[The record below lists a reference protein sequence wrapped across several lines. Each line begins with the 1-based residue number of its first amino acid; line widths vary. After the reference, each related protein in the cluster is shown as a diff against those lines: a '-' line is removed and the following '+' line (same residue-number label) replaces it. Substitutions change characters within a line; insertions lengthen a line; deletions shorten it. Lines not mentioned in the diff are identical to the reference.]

1 MNYFTLIALWLFVP
15 SIAFFAAVLRI
26 RRLRRQREHDL
37 ILYTFCDARDTVAVK
52 AARGE
57 VDERTETFKYFYE
70 RLSKIVHDH
79 KRHPIGFGHIAKNLE
94 ENRNRPPPT
103 WVRRLLR
110 ELKRS
115 DNETKQMVLRYIA
128 AIELV
133 MKQDPIIAA
142 LDKLPHWF
150 RKHGGFFRSLA
161 DQPML
166 SRRKRSFARFNLAL
180 AKVAAGSSSPVV
192 LVPAAA

>member
-1 MNYFTLIALWLFVP
+1 MNYVALVALWLFVP
-15 SIAFFAAVLRI
+15 ALVFFSAVLRV

-37 ILYTFCDARDTVAVK
+37 ILYTFCDARDIAAVK

-57 VDERTETFKYFYE
+57 LDERTETFKYFYQ

-79 KRHPIGFGHIAKNLE
+79 RRHPIGFGHIAKNLE
-94 ENRNRPPPT
+94 ENRNRPIPT

-110 ELKRS
+110 ELKHS
-115 DNETKQMVLRYIA
+115 DMETKQMVLRYIG

-133 MKQDPIIAA
+133 MKQDPIIAT
-142 LDKLPHWF
+142 LDKLPHWI
-150 RKHGGFFRSLA
+150 RKHRGFFRSLA
-161 DQPML
+161 DQPFL

-180 AKVAAGSSSPVV
+180 ANVAGARSSQPS
-192 LVPAAA
+192 LAAAPA